1 MQQQIE
7 DQWVPKLQIFLN
19 FFEFDLDSKQRCSHI
34 KFTAR
39 NLCSVAIR
47 NCSCSNLCNIF
58 PLASIRTLDLDYFS
72 PKVLIKGLPQQTD
85 ATNVEL
91 VKLADFH
98 FQNDVLAS
106 SFVRLLCVCQKLH
119 KLEIRF
125 SWTDTKCI
133 EIPLRSCCKIFIP
146 WFEHVKS
153 YTG

>member
-19 FFEFDLDSKQRCSHI
+19 FFEFDLDSKQRC
-34 KFTAR
+34 
-39 NLCSVAIR
+39 VAIR